1 MKVVYQA
8 RDGKVFETSSEC
20 AKYENEVDHINYKDA
35 IFIRKVWEH
44 NNYVFKEIPIEDIVN
59 SNEMFQY
66 GDCIYI
72 PFLDTWYSLK
82 AQKAFKYSKI
92 NTGLNHYA
100 YDCDDNLEWNKDLV
114 EEFMEKKKE
123 LEEKIEDLERAT
135 FAMNEAISKR
145 KKENPEYG
153 IEKSAPRK
161 ENVFEAIN
169 DITFEGEDD

>member
-8 RDGKVFETSSEC
+8 YDGKVFETSSEC

-44 NNYVFKEIPIEDIVN
+44 NNYVFKEIPIEDIVH
-59 SNEMFQY
+59 SNEMFQH

-82 AQKAFKYSKI
+82 AQNAFKYSNI
-92 NTGLNHYA
+92 NTGLNHYI
-100 YDCDDNLEWNKDLV
+100 DDGDNLGWSRDLV
-114 EEFMEKKKE
+114 EELIEEKKE

-153 IEKSAPRK
+153 IEKPAPRK

-169 DITFEGEDD
+169 EINFEGADEE